1 MKKIFLILFLILMLL
16 PLGAYTF
23 QTDTVIIRTRV
34 SKITLSQAAVAGND
48 GLSGLYKL
56 YGGLESASE
65 ARLDT
70 LMASDISDNDVTV
83 YFRIV
88 QLAKTRTD
96 ESISISVK
104 AERLVNVDSNLL
116 ISQDSD
122 ALVSTDA
129 PVITDINCLSMD
141 VLRVSY
147 VPENTNGIKFLLNYS
162 MGKPVENVNLAFF
175 TVTWKKMSGLVPGEY
190 TSKITLSYITN

>member
-1 MKKIFLILFLILMLL
+1 MKKIILILFLILMLL
-16 PLGAYTF
+16 PLSAYTF

-56 YGGLESASE
+56 YGGLDSASE
-65 ARLDT
+65 ARLDS
-70 LMASDISDNDVTV
+70 LMADDISANDVTV
-83 YFRIV
+83 YFRIA

-96 ESISISVK
+96 ESINISVE

-116 ISQDSD
+116 ISQNSD

-147 VPENTNGIKFLLNYS
+147 TPENTNGIKFLLNYS

-175 TVTWKKMSGLVPGEY
+175 TVTWKKTLGLVPGEY
-190 TSKITLSYITN
+190 TSKITLSYTTN

>member
-1 MKKIFLILFLILMLL
+1 MLL

-96 ESISISVK
+96 ESISISVE

-175 TVTWKKMSGLVPGEY
+175 TVTWKKTLGLVPGEY
-190 TSKITLSYITN
+190 TSKITLSYTTN